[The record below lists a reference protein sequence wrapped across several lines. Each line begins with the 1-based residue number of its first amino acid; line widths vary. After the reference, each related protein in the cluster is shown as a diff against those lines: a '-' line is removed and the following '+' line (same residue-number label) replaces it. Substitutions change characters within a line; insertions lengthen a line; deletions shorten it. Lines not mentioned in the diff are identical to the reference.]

1 MFRHFLRQCWL
12 MALTLFGVVTLVFLI
27 LRLTPGDPVR
37 LMLGDYATPEAV
49 AELRR
54 QLGLDRS
61 IGEAYLQF
69 VGSYARGDFGTSLM
83 TKRPVLEEVLL
94 RGPYTIH
101 LALAAMLFSALVG
114 LPLGVLAALRRNSAV
129 DLATMGLATVGA
141 ATPVFFL
148 GLVLILVFAVRLKL
162 LPAIGAG
169 DATDPFSLLQHL
181 ILPAAAVGAATAALV
196 ARMTRSSMLEVL
208 GQDYMRTARAK
219 GLHTRVVLWRHGM
232 KNAAIPLAT
241 VVALNLGYLV
251 GGAVVTETVFARPGL
266 GKLLVDAIVAR
277 DYPTVQGV
285 TFFVAA
291 AFILLNVVLDLV
303 YVWLDPRIRYG

>member
-1 MFRHFLRQCWL
+1 
-12 MALTLFGVVTLVFLI
+12 MAVTLFGVVTLVFLV

-49 AELRR
+49 ADLRR

-61 IGEAYLQF
+61 VGEAYIAFL
-69 VGSYARGDFGTSLM
+69 SNYARGDFGTSFL

-94 RGPYTIH
+94 RGPYTLH
-101 LALAAMLFSALVG
+101 LAIAAMLFSVVVG
-114 LPLGVLAALRRNSAV
+114 LPLGVLAALKRNSAI
-129 DLATMGLATVGA
+129 DLVTMALGTLGA

-148 GLVLILVFAVRLKL
+148 GLIFILIFAVRLKL
-162 LPAIGAG
+162 VPAIGAG
-169 DATDPFSLLQHL
+169 DASDPRSLLQHL
-181 ILPAAAVGAATAALV
+181 ILPATAVGAATAALV

-208 GQDYMRTARAK
+208 GNDYIRTARAK
-219 GLHTRVVLWRHGM
+219 GLHSRVVLWRHAM

-291 AFILLNVVLDLV
+291 VFILLNVFMDLV
-303 YVWLDPRIRYG
+303 YVWLDPRIRYE

>member
-1 MFRHFLRQCWL
+1 MLRHFLRQLWL
-12 MALTLFGVVTLVFLI
+12 MAITLFGVVTLVFLV

-61 IGEAYLQF
+61 IGEAYVTF
-69 VGSYARGDFGTSLM
+69 IASYARGDFGTSLM
-83 TKRPVLEEVLL
+83 TKRPVLDEVLL
-94 RGPYTIH
+94 RGPYTLH
-101 LALAAMLFSALVG
+101 LAFAAMLFSIVVG
-114 LPLGVLAALRRNSAV
+114 LPLGMLAALKRNSPA
-129 DLATMGLATVGA
+129 DLATMALATLGA

-148 GLVLILVFAVRLKL
+148 GLVFILVFAVRLKL

-169 DATDPFSLLQHL
+169 DVTNPGSLIQHL
-181 ILPAAAVGAATAALV
+181 ILPATAVGAATAALV

-208 GQDYMRTARAK
+208 GQDYIRTARAK
-219 GLHTRVVLWRHGM
+219 GLHSRAVLWRHAM
-232 KNAAIPLAT
+232 KNAGIPLAT
-241 VVALNLGYLV
+241 VIALNLGYLV

-266 GKLLVDAIVAR
+266 GKLLVDAIGAR

-291 AFILLNVVLDLV
+291 VFILLNVVMDLV
-303 YVWLDPRIRYG
+303 YVWLDPRIRYE